1 MVVAV
6 NRDNHALSS
15 LISLEYLHFFGRRQ
29 GQRHSISVEDEG
41 RSRYQMLLF
50 RDADKCQPGRQF
62 YILSGCFQTL
72 RSYKRFSDPD
82 R

>member
-15 LISLEYLHFFGRRQ
+15 LISLEYFFFGRRQ
-29 GQRHSISVEDEG
+29 GQRHSIPVEDEG

-50 RDADKCQPGRQF
+50 HDADKCQPSRQS
-62 YILSGCFQTL
+62 YIHSGCFQTL